1 MVESI
6 EQDTTGIQLYV
17 AGLFPTPV
25 AIINFGEQARE
36 LNGRLVEDIDDAK
49 ENNLSAERT
58 FSNNSA
64 GWQSISGLEQHYHSF
79 VSLKN
84 LIHQVAL
91 PSMEWTGYDKEYLQ
105 TSVEIMGLWANLI
118 DAPGGWSSPHVHGYG
133 DTLWSGVYYPTSG
146 IQDGVS
152 ASTDLDLDEFNRE
165 NYVEASTTSKR
176 QGVLAIIDPAK
187 VSKSLLGPDIE
198 TAFEKYPHYGADVN
212 IIPRESLIVLFPAWV
227 EHYVTPI
234 AEENFKRYSISFCI
248 NRKQREVNG

>member
-84 LIHQVAL
+84 LIHQVAI

-234 AEENFKRYSISFCI
+234 VEENFKRYSISFCI
-248 NRKQREVNG
+248 NRKVRETNG

>member
-6 EQDTTGIQLYV
+6 DQTTGIQLYV

-36 LNGRLVEDIDDAK
+36 LNTRLVEDIDDAK
-49 ENNLSAERT
+49 ENNLSEERT

-64 GWQSISGLEQHYHSF
+64 GWQSISGLEKHYHSF

-84 LIHQVAL
+84 LIHQVAI
-91 PSMEWTGYDKEYLQ
+91 PAMEWTGYDKEYLQ
-105 TSVEIMGLWANLI
+105 TSVEITGLWANLI
-118 DAPGGWSSPHVHGYG
+118 DGPGGWSSPHVHGYG

-146 IQDGVS
+146 IQDGES
-152 ASTDLDLDEFNRE
+152 ASADLDLDDFNRE

-176 QGVLAIIDPAK
+176 QGVLTIIDPAK
-187 VSKSLLGPDIE
+187 VSKSLLGPE
-198 TAFEKYPHYGADVN
+198 TGMFQNYPHYGADVN

-248 NRKQREVNG
+248 NRKVREDGEN

>member
-36 LNGRLVEDIDDAK
+36 LNERLVEDIDDAK

-79 VSLKN
+79 ASLKN
-84 LIHQVAL
+84 LIHQVAI

-152 ASTDLDLDEFNRE
+152 ASVDLDLDEFNRE

-234 AEENFKRYSISFCI
+234 VEENFKRYSISFCI
-248 NRKQREVNG
+248 NRKVRETNG